1 MESVVGIIIVSV
13 IIATETLVTTKFQQL
28 KAVGHAVRWRCL
40 YRWSTAAPWDRC
52 LGQGLGTLIS
62 SPLDSRASILSKA
75 AQVSRLI
82 SLSSCY
88 VDLHTAQ
95 HAGPCKHGVVDRA
108 CPDEA
113 VALDKVDLDHH
124 KVVDMLEILAYSLLS
139 VVGITVADDE
149 VAAGS
154 EADFV
159 SDMAG

>member
-1 MESVVGIIIVSV
+1 MESVVGIIIISV
-13 IIATETLVTTKFQQL
+13 IIATETLVTTKLQQL
-28 KAVGHAVRWRCL
+28 KAIGHAVRWRRL
-40 YRWSTAAPWDRC
+40 HRWSTAASWDRC

-75 AQVSRLI
+75 TKVSRLI
-82 SLSSCY
+82 SPSSCY
-88 VDLHTAQ
+88 VDLRTAQ

-113 VALDKVDLDHH
+113 VGLDKVDLDHH
-124 KVVDMLEILAYSLLS
+124 KVVDMLEILAYSLLG

-149 VAAGS
+149 IAAGS
-154 EADFV
+154 SVDFV